1 MLVATGLL
9 SQAHATGM
17 LPDTPLLVISEKDGM
32 AQMGLKNTDDRPLLL
47 YTTVV
52 DLPEDPGP
60 ELYALP
66 SVTRVEAG
74 QRQIVR
80 FVLGK
85 SAAPLTVQHLKRVR
99 FEGIPAAP
107 ASDADKDKAI
117 VRINVRQDIPAVISP
132 SGLEQDREPW
142 KRLQWSLSGH
152 TLTISNPSPY
162 VVRLSQ
168 QMDLLPAVRRVKL
181 LDHTFILPGQKF
193 SVQLPADTSP
203 QAIRIFP
210 ASPYG
215 FDVGSFDIPL
225 SAQSSGTVPRAGSDV
240 NVVAPAH
247 AEMSDPADASDA
259 AK

>member
-1 MLVATGLL
+1 
-9 SQAHATGM
+9 M

-32 AQMGLKNTDDRPLLL
+32 AQMGLKNTDNQPLLL

-66 SVTRVEAG
+66 SVTRVEGG

-85 SAAPLTVQHLKRVR
+85 SAMPLTVQHLKRVR
-99 FEGIPAAP
+99 FEGIPIAI
-107 ASDADKDKAI
+107 ASEADKDSAT
-117 VRINVRQDIPAVISP
+117 VRFNVRQDIPAVISP

-152 TLTISNPSPY
+152 TLSVSNPSPY

-168 QMDLLPAVRRVKL
+168 QGDLLPMGRRVKL
-181 LDHTFILPGQKF
+181 LDHTFVLPGQKVI
-193 SVQLPADTSP
+193 VQLPVDILP
-203 QAIRIFP
+203 QAVRIFP

-215 FDVGSFDIPL
+215 FDVGPFDVPL
-225 SAQSSGTVPRAGSDV
+225 SAQPAGTASGIGAGNATPTPAMYTETSSSAR
-240 NVVAPAH
+240 APAGT
-247 AEMSDPADASDA
+247 SDA